1 MPVWVARAGRAG
13 EQEQYA
19 LDNDVVVTGWDE
31 VPDLSAIGNRG
42 EVLRLLADAY
52 PDEAENTLKNWETQL
67 WAFSHRVAEGDV
79 IVLPRKRTGT
89 IAFGVCTG
97 VYRFDPLAPPGCKHR
112 IPVRWIQK
120 DIPRQAVD
128 SDLRYSIGGAMTV
141 FQVSRNKA
149 EERLRALVSGKVV
162 IRAALDVHAEAD
174 QEPGDGSPP
183 DLARIALDQI
193 TDHISRKFRGHALER
208 LVEAILIAQGFVTDR
223 TAEGADGGVDIL
235 CGRGSLGLESPR
247 MCVQVKSEDKPID
260 VKVIRELQGVLS
272 TFGADLGLIVAWRGF
287 TSKADQEARR
297 NFFKIRL
304 WGPDALISQM
314 VTVYDRLT
322 EDIQKDIPLK
332 RIWTLVPDTEG

>member
-13 EQEQYA
+13 EGEQFA
-19 LDNDVVVTGWDE
+19 LDKDVVVAGWDE
-31 VPDLSAIGNRG
+31 VPDLSAIAGRG
-42 EVLRLLADAY
+42 EILILLAEAY
-52 PDEAENTLKNWETQL
+52 PDEADNTLKNWGNQL
-67 WAFSHRVAEGDV
+67 WAFSHRIERDDLM
-79 IVLPRKRTGT
+79 VLPRKRTGT
-89 IAFGVCTG
+89 IAFGTCVG
-97 VYRFDPLAPPGCKHR
+97 KYRFDASAPPGCKHQ
-112 IPVRWIQK
+112 IPVRWLQR
-120 DIPRQAVD
+120 DIPRQSVE

-141 FQVSRNKA
+141 FQVSRNRA
-149 EERLRALVSGKVV
+149 EERLRALVGG
-162 IRAALDVHAEAD
+162 RAAPPRPREAVAGGED
-174 QEPGDGSPP
+174 ETSEP

-208 LVEAILIAQGFVTDR
+208 LVEAILIAQGYVTDR

-235 CGRGSLGLESPR
+235 CGKGSLGLEPPR

-272 TFGADLGLIVAWRGF
+272 TFGADLGLVVAWRGF

-304 WGPDALISQM
+304 WGPDALINQM
-314 VTVYDRLT
+314 VSVYDKLP

-332 RIWTLVPDTEG
+332 RIWTLVPDSEG

>member
-13 EQEQYA
+13 EAEQFA
-19 LDNDVVVTGWDE
+19 LDNDVAVAGWDE
-31 VPDLSAIGNRG
+31 VPDLSAIAGRG
-42 EVLRLLADAY
+42 EVLALLADAY

-67 WAFSHRVAEGDV
+67 WAFSHRIELNDLV
-79 IVLPRKRTGT
+79 VLPRKRTGT
-89 IAFGVCTG
+89 IAFGSCVG
-97 VYRFDPLAPPGCKHR
+97 NYRFDASAPTGCKHQ
-112 IPVRWIQK
+112 IPVRWLQR
-120 DIPRQAVD
+120 DIPRQAVE

-141 FQVSRNKA
+141 FQVSRNRA
-149 EERLRALVSGKVV
+149 DERLRALVSGK
-162 IRAALDVHAEAD
+162 AEPSQVRDSIATT
-174 QEPGDGSPP
+174 DGEDASPP

-193 TDHISRKFRGHALER
+193 TDHISRRFRGHALER

-235 CGRGSLGLESPR
+235 CGKGSLGLESPR

-272 TFGADLGLIVAWRGF
+272 TFGADLGLVVAWRGF

-314 VTVYDRLT
+314 VSVYDKLP

-332 RIWTLVPDTEG
+332 RIWTLVPDSEG